1 MPLDAASVAELIE
14 LCRAQIERHCDHLG
28 RLDSAIGDGDHGANM
43 RRGLEAVH
51 RERAEISALPLPA
64 ALERIGLVLVM
75 SIGGAAGPLY
85 GTLLM
90 ELGRGLAGGETPP
103 QSGPAPSAPAD
114 FAAALA
120 RAIAAVAR
128 RGRSGPGDK
137 TLLDVLYPVQAE
149 IASHAAPARIAA
161 CARDAAQATQMMLAR
176 RGRASYLGARSVGH
190 EDPGAS
196 SCALLATTICQYFQE
211 HAPS

>member
-1 MPLDAASVAELIE
+1 MQLAASDLTALIG
-14 LCRAQIERHCDHLG
+14 LCREQIEEHCERLG

-43 RRGLEAVH
+43 RRGLEAVYG
-51 RERAEISALPLPA
+51 ERDAISALPLPA

-90 ELGRGLAGGETPP
+90 ELGRGLA
-103 QSGPAPSAPAD
+103 APEARTD
-114 FAAALA
+114 FAATLA
-120 RAIAAVAR
+120 GAIAAVGR

-149 IASHAAPARIAA
+149 VARHAAPARIAA
-161 CARDAAQATQMMLAR
+161 CARDAAQATEMMLAR
-176 RGRASYLGARSVGH
+176 RGRASYLGVRSIGH

-196 SCALLATTICQYFQE
+196 SCALLAMTICQYLQE
-211 HAPS
+211 HTPS

>member
-1 MPLDAASVAELIE
+1 MQLDAADLSEIIAR
-14 LCRAQIERHCDHLG
+14 CRAEIERHCEHLG

-43 RRGLEAVH
+43 RRGLEAVY
-51 RERAEISALPLPA
+51 RERAEITALPLSA

-90 ELGRGLAGGETPP
+90 ELGRGLASRGED
-103 QSGPAPSAPAD
+103 AD
-114 FAAALA
+114 FPGTLG
-120 RAIAAVAR
+120 RAVEAVAR

-149 IASHAAPARIAA
+149 IAGHAAPTRIAE
-161 CARDAAQATQMMLAR
+161 CARDAAQATEMMLAR

-196 SCALLATTICQYFQE
+196 SCALLTRTICQYFKE